1 LGKINIYIVEDE
13 PLIAED
19 IAANVEDLGYH
30 VSGIADN
37 ALDAIADLAAT
48 PPDIVLLDINLEGDI
63 DGVALA
69 WRISEKLKIP
79 FIFITSH
86 ADKATIERVKATNPA
101 GFIVKPFD
109 ERDLRSNIEIAL
121 FRYANA
127 ISAAMPFEK
136 NDHSAD
142 EEFVISDSIFVKDK
156 GRLVKVPFATILY
169 AEAYDNY
176 TNLFTDTKKYLV
188 GTTLKSV
195 EEKLNSPEFLRVHR
209 SFLIN
214 VNKVSS
220 LEEGYV
226 HVEQNAIPVG
236 KTHKEE
242 LMARIRT
249 L

>member
-37 ALDAIADLAAT
+37 ALDAMADLAAD

-69 WRISEKLKIP
+69 WKISEKLKIP

-86 ADKATIERVKATNPA
+86 ADKGTIERVKATNPA

-121 FRYANA
+121 YRYANS
-127 ISAAMPFEK
+127 IIVSEDDHPESAKA
-136 NDHSAD
+136 
-142 EEFVISDSIFVKDK
+142 EFVIANSIFVKDK
-156 GRLVKVPFATILY
+156 GKLVKVSFDSILY

-188 GTTLKSV
+188 SATLKSV
-195 EEKLNSPEFLRVHR
+195 EEKLNSSEFLRVHR
-209 SFLIN
+209 SYLIN

-236 KTHKEE
+236 KTHKDE